1 MVLMAR
7 KDARNEILTFRVSR
21 EELEVLNDKAKELG
35 LDRSELIRLLIH
47 LGLNDLEFLREAC
60 AYESARED

>member
-7 KDARNEILTFRVSR
+7 RDARTEILTLRVSR
-21 EELEVLNDKAKELG
+21 EELEQLNEKAKELG

-47 LGLNDLEFLREAC
+47 LGLNDLEFLKEVCEREPV
-60 AYESARED
+60 RED

>member
-1 MVLMAR
+1 MIAMSR
-7 KDARNEILTFRVSR
+7 KDTRTEILTFRVSR

-47 LGLNDLEFLREAC
+47 LGLNDLEFLKEVCEREPV
-60 AYESARED
+60 RED

>member
-47 LGLNDLEFLREAC
+47 LGLNDLEFLKEVCEREPV
-60 AYESARED
+60 RED